1 MKSFAHHYS
10 SDISREQFELIRT
23 DLEGIRKR
31 TKPRKVDLYD
41 IFCALLYTLKNGCV
55 WRDLPSDF
63 PKWETVY
70 YYWLLWTKTPSPAGI
85 TPLDKVFK
93 KIISQH
99 RLAQKRSVY
108 TSFVILDAQSVKNTD
123 PAESSGYDGGK
134 KVSGIK
140 RHLAVDINGLPMA
153 VHVTTA
159 NVSERDGA
167 NALLALNKSQFDLV
181 QRVMADGGY
190 TGNNFAQSVQAMINA
205 EVIIAKQSD
214 LRHGQVTP
222 QRWVIERSF
231 SWLGKYRRLWRNC
244 ERKLNTSKMMIS
256 LAFLRILLKRF

>member
-1 MKSFAHHYS
+1 M
-10 SDISREQFELIRT
+10 
-23 DLEGIRKR
+23 
-31 TKPRKVDLYD
+31 
-41 IFCALLYTLKNGCV
+41 
-55 WRDLPSDF
+55 
-63 PKWETVY
+63 
-70 YYWLLWTKTPSPAGI
+70 
-85 TPLDKVFK
+85 
-93 KIISQH
+93 
-99 RLAQKRSVY
+99 AQKRSVY
-108 TSFVILDAQSVKNTD
+108 TSFIILDAQSVKNTD
-123 PAESSGYDGGK
+123 PAESSGYDGGQ